1 MSAHQM
7 TTIEEFCSD
16 ILILNKGKTVLQ
28 GNLKEIKNTYKANR
42 VEIDVNKDIS
52 KIIKTLKLE
61 VEIEKNNQY
70 KIKIDKEE
78 QAYKLLNKVV
88 EANIAVTKFEIEK
101 PTLNDIFIE
110 KVGE

>member
-1 MSAHQM
+1 MSERLYDYVKITDLKDMLEKSGEQH
-7 TTIEEFCSD
+7 
-16 ILILNKGKTVLQ
+16 
-28 GNLKEIKNTYKANR
+28 GNRIA
-42 VEIDVNKDIS
+42 
-52 KIIKTLKLE
+52 
-61 VEIEKNNQY
+61 Y